1 MKRNNNP
8 IFFLL
13 MLLASIGFFPACD
26 SFTDFGDTN
35 VDPNRT
41 NKPVTAALIT
51 NAISG
56 MGAAFITEGLYCQ
69 YFAQSQYTDGSLYS
83 RTEGG
88 FGTYS
93 GVLYDLENVIINNTN
108 VDLKTAALVQGS
120 NANQI
125 AVSRILKAFYFA
137 RLTDYFGDIPY
148 TQALTGEVKPLY
160 DSQQTVYNGLFKELD
175 EAVKQFDGGVAAK
188 GDILFSGNITRWKKF
203 ANSLRLVL
211 AVRLSKADAAAGATQ
226 AKAALAADGGVITA
240 NADNTMLNYPGGNF
254 NNPWYAAY
262 LTRQD
267 QAISE
272 IMVKMLNERSDP
284 RINNFAT
291 PDKTGKITGIPYGL
305 PREQAIQF
313 TNANP
318 TWSFVL
324 SPAFRAAATP
334 LAILTAAD
342 VTLARAEAASMGW
355 TTESAEQLYKDG
367 IKLSMEYWKV
377 FTQASYDTYNT
388 GALVAFKAGDNAGN
402 LDKIRTQRWF
412 TFYPDGLQGWSE
424 WRRTGSPALKPTPF
438 AINSSKQIIRRYIYP
453 STEAT
458 LNGTNYQAAVGKISG
473 GDTNDGKVWWDK

>member
-1 MKRNNNP
+1 MKRNNNST
-8 IFFLL
+8 FFLL

-51 NAISG
+51 NAIAG
-56 MGAAFITEGLYCQ
+56 MGAGFINEGLYCQ

-83 RTEGG
+83 RVEGG

-93 GVLYDLENVIINNTN
+93 GVLYDLQNVIINNTN
-108 VDLKTAALVQGS
+108 ADLKTAALVQGS

-125 AVSRILKAFYFA
+125 AISRILKAYYFA

-148 TQALTGEVKPLY
+148 TQALTGEVKPVY
-160 DSQQTVYNGLFKELD
+160 DAQQTIYNGLFKELD
-175 EAVKQFDGGVAAK
+175 EAVKQFDGGLAAR

-211 AVRLSKADAAAGATQ
+211 ALRISKADAATGATQ

-240 NADNTMLNYPGGNF
+240 NADNAMLNYPGGNF

-272 IMVKMLNERSDP
+272 IMVKMLNERTDP
-284 RINNFAT
+284 RVNSFAT
-291 PDKTGKITGIPYGL
+291 ADKTGKITGIPYGL

-318 TWSFVL
+318 TWSFAL
-324 SPAFRAAATP
+324 APSFRAANTP
-334 LAILTAAD
+334 HAILTSAD
-342 VTLARAEAASMGW
+342 VTQARAEAASLGW
-355 TTESAEQLYKDG
+355 TTENADQLYKDG

-377 FTQASYDTYNT
+377 FTQASFDAYNAN
-388 GALVAFKAGDNAGN
+388 ALVALVAGDNAGN
-402 LDKIRTQRWF
+402 LEKIRLQRWF
-412 TFYPDGLQGWSE
+412 TFYPDGLQCWSE
-424 WRRTGSPALKPTPF
+424 WRRTGVPALKPTPF

-453 STEAT
+453 ATEAT
-458 LNGTNYQAAVGKISG
+458 LNGANYQAAVGKISG

>member
-1 MKRNNNP
+1 MKRNNNST
-8 IFFLL
+8 FFLL

-26 SFTDFGDTN
+26 SFTDFGNTN

-51 NAISG
+51 NAIAG

-83 RTEGG
+83 RVEGG
-88 FGTYS
+88 FGSYS
-93 GVLYDLENVIINNTN
+93 GVLYDLQNVIINNTDAN
-108 VDLKTAALVQGS
+108 LKTAALVQGS

-125 AVSRILKAFYFA
+125 AVSRILKAYYFA

-148 TQALTGEVKPLY
+148 SQALTGEVKPVY
-160 DSQQTVYNGLFKELD
+160 DSQQTIYNGIFKELD
-175 EAVKQFDGGVAAK
+175 EAVKQFDGGVAAR

-203 ANSLRLVL
+203 ANSLRLIL
-211 AVRLSKADAAAGATQ
+211 AIRLSKADAATGATQ
-226 AKAALAADGGVITA
+226 AKAALAADGGIITA

-284 RINNFAT
+284 RINSYAT
-291 PDKTGKITGIPYGL
+291 ADKTGKITGIPYGL

-324 SPAFRAAATP
+324 APTFRAAATP

-355 TTESAEQLYKDG
+355 TTENSEQLYKDG

-377 FTQASYDTYNT
+377 FTQASYDTYT
-388 GALVAFKAGDNAGN
+388 SGALVAFAAGDNAGN
-402 LDKIRTQRWF
+402 LEKIRMQRWF

-424 WRRTGSPALKPTPF
+424 WRRTNVPALKPTPF

-453 STEAT
+453 ATEAT
-458 LNGTNYQAAVGKISG
+458 LNGANYGAAVSKISG